1 MRDGV
6 PFEQDSRFCYYCQ
19 TRHYGEHAKFA
30 MPASDRGW
38 RKHHPDAAIDQASE
52 DEEQRLA
59 EEGVESR
66 G

>member
-1 MRDGV
+1 MRDAV
-6 PFEQDSRFCYYCQ
+6 PFEQETEYCFYCQ
-19 TRHYGEHAKFA
+19 TYHYGEHAKFA
-30 MPASDRGW
+30 MPREERDW

-59 EEGVESR
+59 EEGVEPR